1 MRCWAIIPAAGS
13 GSRLGADRPKQY
25 LSLHGATVLFHTLS
39 FFLADSR
46 FSQVLVALAA
56 DDQLFRHSDAAALPV
71 QTVVGGDTRHA
82 SVLAA
87 LRALQGRAED
97 HDWVFVHD
105 AARPL
110 LLASDLQQLFTTL
123 KDAETENFA
132 GAILAVPVA
141 DTLKRV
147 ANDGTIEATVDRQGL
162 WRAMTPQVFR
172 FQALLTALISSESRA
187 IAVTDE
193 ASAMEAAGHTVR
205 IVRGRDDNIKITQGQ
220 DLMIA
225 EQIFAWQRQQGWRD

>member
-1 MRCWAIIPAAGS
+1 MRCWAIIPAAGV

-25 LSLHGATVLFHTLS
+25 LPLYGATVLFHTLS
-39 FFLADSR
+39 LFLADSR
-46 FSQVLVALAA
+46 FNQVVVALAA
-56 DDQLFRHSDAAALPV
+56 DDTHFLHSDAAQLPV
-71 QTVVGGDTRHA
+71 KSVVGGDSRHA

-87 LRALQGRAED
+87 LRALRGQAED

-110 LLASDLQQLFTTL
+110 LLAADVQQLFATL
-123 KDAETENFA
+123 SHADSKGFA

-141 DTLKRV
+141 DTLKKI
-147 ANDGTIEATVDRQGL
+147 AADGSIEATIDRQQL

-172 FQALLTALISSESRA
+172 FHALLEALEQAASRSLS
-187 IAVTDE
+187 VTDE

-220 DLMIA
+220 DLVIA